1 MTSCRGVGFTAAGR
15 VTTIARR
22 PDPAACG
29 TSRRPTR
36 RALGPCRPTPMSLL
50 NVFKSSVSEY
60 LGGEASPVRTS
71 GGQDDESIPEPK
83 DGGQP
88 DDATGVP
95 PAEPPAT
102 PDDASARR
110 RRTHQPTPATPPV
123 ASAATIP
130 LADVS
135 AGAPPRTGR
144 LCIASASPLH
154 RLCIACALPVHR
166 VCAPVPELPRAAKL
180 AMGVAQLTLVPAS
193 TLTRARPVLESGDTS
208 P

>member
-1 MTSCRGVGFTAAGR
+1 
-15 VTTIARR
+15 
-22 PDPAACG
+22 
-29 TSRRPTR
+29 
-36 RALGPCRPTPMSLL
+36 MSLL
-50 NVFKSSVSEY
+50 DVFKSSVSEY
-60 LGGEASPVRTS
+60 LGGEAPAVRTS

-102 PDDASARR
+102 PDDASTRR

-123 ASAATIP
+123 AAAAPIP

-135 AGAPPRTGR
+135 AGAPPLHATNRP
-144 LCIASASPLH
+144 PLH

-166 VCAPVPELPRAAKL
+166 VCTPVPELPRPTKL

>member
-1 MTSCRGVGFTAAGR
+1 
-15 VTTIARR
+15 
-22 PDPAACG
+22 
-29 TSRRPTR
+29 
-36 RALGPCRPTPMSLL
+36 MSLL
-50 NVFKSSVSEY
+50 DVFKSSVSEY
-60 LGGEASPVRTS
+60 LGGEASAVRTS
-71 GGQDDESIPEPK
+71 GGQDGESIPEPK

-102 PDDASARR
+102 PDDASTRR

-123 ASAATIP
+123 AAAAPIP

-135 AGAPPRTGR
+135 GGAPPLPATNRP
-144 LCIASASPLH
+144 PLH

-166 VCAPVPELPRAAKL
+166 VCTPVPELPRPTKL

-193 TLTRARPVLESGDTS
+193 TLTRARPESGDTS

>member
-1 MTSCRGVGFTAAGR
+1 
-15 VTTIARR
+15 
-22 PDPAACG
+22 
-29 TSRRPTR
+29 
-36 RALGPCRPTPMSLL
+36 MSLL
-50 NVFKSSVSEY
+50 DVFKSSVSEY

-123 ASAATIP
+123 AAAAPIP

-135 AGAPPRTGR
+135 GGAPPLPATNWP
-144 LCIASASPLH
+144 PLH

-166 VCAPVPELPRAAKL
+166 VCTPVPELPRPTKL
-180 AMGVAQLTLVPAS
+180 AMGVAQLTLAPAS

>member
-1 MTSCRGVGFTAAGR
+1 MALASRRISALGR

-22 PDPAACG
+22 PDRAALHG
-29 TSRRPTR
+29 GRGGVRW
-36 RALGPCRPTPMSLL
+36 GPCRPTPMSLL
-50 NVFKSSVSEY
+50 DVFKSSVSEY
-60 LGGEASPVRTS
+60 LGGEASAVRTS

-123 ASAATIP
+123 AAAAPIP

-135 AGAPPRTGR
+135 GGAPPLPATNWP
-144 LCIASASPLH
+144 PLH

-166 VCAPVPELPRAAKL
+166 VCTPVPELPRPTKL
-180 AMGVAQLTLVPAS
+180 AMGVAQLTLGPAS

>member
-1 MTSCRGVGFTAAGR
+1 
-15 VTTIARR
+15 
-22 PDPAACG
+22 
-29 TSRRPTR
+29 
-36 RALGPCRPTPMSLL
+36 MSLL
-50 NVFKSSVSEY
+50 DVFKSSVSEY
-60 LGGEASPVRTS
+60 LGGEASAVRTS

-110 RRTHQPTPATPPV
+110 RRTHQPTPATPPA

>member
-1 MTSCRGVGFTAAGR
+1 
-15 VTTIARR
+15 
-22 PDPAACG
+22 
-29 TSRRPTR
+29 
-36 RALGPCRPTPMSLL
+36 MSLL
-50 NVFKSSVSEY
+50 DVFKSSVSEY
-60 LGGEASPVRTS
+60 LGGEAPAVRTS

-123 ASAATIP
+123 AAAAPIP

-135 AGAPPRTGR
+135 GGAPPLPATNWP
-144 LCIASASPLH
+144 PLH

-166 VCAPVPELPRAAKL
+166 VCTPVPELPRPTKL
-180 AMGVAQLTLVPAS
+180 AMGVAQLTLAPAS